1 METKNKIII
10 WGYPLYSHTHSYIH
24 EAFYRA
30 FKHLGY
36 DAYWFHDGDFPSDFN
51 FDNCIFWT
59 EGFADKNI
67 PLNKTSVYFV
77 HVCPSPKKYLE
88 AGVKKFI
95 DVRYNH
101 LWHKDHVYEYTLD
114 KSRVEKIGP
123 GCYFERTKL
132 GELALVKNDYHDY
145 TIEDYDK
152 LYITWATNLLPEE
165 FNLEDINYK
174 RENFIHFCGNL
185 SSHGRCENTS
195 TFTPFIEE
203 CRNNGIPFHHNDPFA
218 NPLPGGEVMK
228 RTKDSLLGVDIRGP
242 EHLRNGYVPCRV
254 FKSISWGH
262 LGMTNS
268 LEVFKELDGNCIL
281 EEDTARL
288 FHSAMA
294 KKEDFGFIR
303 KSMIYVKENH
313 TYVNR
318 IKSIMSIV

>member
-1 METKNKIII
+1 MKTKIII

-30 FKHLGY
+30 FKHLEY
-36 DAYWFHDGDFPSDFN
+36 DVYWFHDGDFPSDFN
-51 FDNCIFWT
+51 FENCIFWT

-67 PLNKTSVYFV
+67 PLNNSSVYFV
-77 HVCPSPKKYLE
+77 HVCPSPKKYID

-114 KSRVEKIGP
+114 KSMVEKIGP
-123 GCYFERTKL
+123 SCYLDRAKL
-132 GELALVKNDYHDY
+132 GNLARVKNDYHDY
-145 TIEDYDK
+145 MIEDYDK

-165 FNLEDINYK
+165 FNLDDVNYQ
-174 RENFIHFCGNL
+174 RENVIYFCGNL
-185 SSHGRCENTS
+185 SPQGRCENTS
-195 TFTPFIEE
+195 TFNPFIEE
-203 CRNNGIPFHHNDPFA
+203 CRNNGISFYPNDPFS
-218 NPLPGGEVMK
+218 NPLSNEEVIN
-228 RTKDSLLGVDIRGP
+228 RTKKSLLGVDIRGP

-268 LEVFKELDGNCIL
+268 PEVFKELEGNCIL
-281 EEDTARL
+281 EEDTKKL
-288 FHSAMA
+288 FHLAME
-294 KKEDFGFIR
+294 KKNDLDFIR
-303 KSMIYVKENH
+303 NSMLYVKENH

-318 IKSIMSIV
+318 IKSILSII